1 MNEFASNQQ
10 EERMLHKTYLS
21 QTISRLTDG
30 LNHGDEY
37 LEQLQADVIGAVLVQ
52 GDSGYDAAR
61 SAWNL
66 NVEQR
71 PAVIVLA
78 QAVADVVAAV
88 RYARQTGLG
97 IAVQATGHGVVRA
110 ADDALLI
117 VTAGLKD
124 VQIDEGMAT
133 ARVEAGVRWGEVL
146 EHAQRAGLAP
156 LLGSSPHVGVM
167 GYTLGG
173 GMGWLARKYGMALD
187 SVLAFEVVM
196 PDGRLVHA
204 SAREHTDLFWGL
216 RGGGGAL
223 GIVTA
228 MEIALYPVTTVY
240 GGNLFYPAALAKAV
254 LTRYRDWV
262 QTLPDAMTT
271 SVVIMN
277 YPPIPAVPEALRG
290 QTMVIVRG
298 CYAGDVA
305 EGQRLIDEWR
315 TWHAPQID
323 AFRAMPFNEV
333 AAISMDP
340 VDPMPSKH
348 TGAWLSGLSD
358 AAIDA
363 LVRGGVP
370 QNEPLPLVFIELRH
384 AGGAIAR
391 HGGAAFSHRN
401 GVFNL
406 FINGLTPTPEAK
418 AAFTRHTDAIKAQLQ
433 PVMTGGVYLN
443 FLEGEEAQR
452 RTQDGYSPEAY
463 ARLTALKTAIDP
475 TNRLAYSYNV
485 QPV

>member
-1 MNEFASNQQ
+1 MIRNDF
-10 EERMLHKTYLS
+10 LT
-21 QTISRLTDG
+21 QTIARLSEKPEQ
-30 LNHGDEY
+30 GDEY
-37 LEQLQADVIGAVLVQ
+37 LEQLQSEVYGIVLVH
-52 GDSGYDAAR
+52 GDPGYDEAR
-61 SAWNL
+61 HAWNL
-66 NVEQR
+66 NVDQH
-71 PAVIVLA
+71 PAVIV
-78 QAVADVVAAV
+78 VAEDSRDVGAAV

-110 ADDALLI
+110 ANDALLI

-124 VQIDEGMAT
+124 VQIDEGMNT
-133 ARVEAGVRWGEVL
+133 ARVGAGVRWGDVL
-146 EHAQRAGLAP
+146 EKAQRIGLAP
-156 LLGSSPHVGVM
+156 LLGSSPNVGVM

-187 SVLAFEVVM
+187 SVLAFEVVT

-204 SAREHTDLFWGL
+204 SARENVELFWGL

-228 MEIALYPVTTVY
+228 MEINLYPVTTVY
-240 GGNLFYPAALAKAV
+240 GGNLFYPATMAKQV

-271 SVVIMN
+271 SAVIMN
-277 YPPIPAVPEALRG
+277 YPPIPAVPEPLRG

-305 EGQRLIDEWR
+305 EGERLIDEWR
-315 TWHAPQID
+315 AWCAPQID
-323 AFRAMPFNEV
+323 AFRTMPFSEV
-333 AAISMDP
+333 ALISMDP

-348 TGAWLSGLSD
+348 TGAWLSGLTD
-358 AAIDA
+358 DAIDA

-370 QNEPLPLVFIELRH
+370 QNGPLPLVFIELRH
-384 AGGAIAR
+384 GGGAIAR
-391 HGGAAFSHRN
+391 NGGEGAAFSHRT

-406 FINGLTPTPEAK
+406 FINGLTPTLEARD
-418 AAFTRHTDAIKAQLQ
+418 AFTRHADVIKAQLL

-443 FLEGEEAQR
+443 FLEGEEARR
-452 RTQDGYSPEAY
+452 RTQDGYSVKAY
-463 ARLTALKTAIDP
+463 ARLTALKAAFDP
-475 TNRLAYSYNV
+475 TNRLAYSYDIR
-485 QPV
+485 PA